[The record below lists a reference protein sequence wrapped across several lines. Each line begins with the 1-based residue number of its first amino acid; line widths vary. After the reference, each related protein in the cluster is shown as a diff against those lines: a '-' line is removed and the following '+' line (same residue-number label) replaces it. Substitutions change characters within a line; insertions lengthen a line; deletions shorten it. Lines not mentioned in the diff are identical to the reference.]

1 MKLHTGDTVL
11 VITGK
16 DKGKTGQV
24 TKVLTEKNHVVV
36 QGLNMRVRHIKKT
49 AQGPGS
55 KIRFEA
61 SLDASKVML
70 LDPKSGKPTRIGYQI
85 DAKTG
90 KKVRIALVSGAPI
103 VGAAKAKALKK
114 SAAKAG
120 EAAEAAPKTEVAA
133 NLPAKRA
140 FWKRGDSTPAKDG
153 TAATDGESSAAGS
166 AAADAE
172 MKHTP
177 IVRRAGRGK

>member
-24 TKVLTEKNHVVV
+24 IRVLTEKNHVVV

-49 AQGPGS
+49 PQAAGS
-55 KIRFEA
+55 KIKFEA

-70 LDPKSGKPTRIGYQI
+70 LDPKSGKPTRIGYKI
-85 DAKTG
+85 DEKG
-90 KKVRIALVSGAPI
+90 KKVRIAKVSGAVV
-103 VGAAKAKALKK
+103 VGAAKAKAPKK
-114 SAAKAG
+114 TAAKAG
-120 EAAEAAPKTEVAA
+120 EKAETATPAVESPK
-133 NLPAKRA
+133 LPAKRA
-140 FWKRGDSTPAKDG
+140 FWKRGGDAPVAGDV
-153 TAATDGESSAAGS
+153 ATNDGESSAAAS
-166 AAADAE
+166 AANDSD
-172 MKHTP
+172 MKHAP

>member
-16 DKGKTGQV
+16 DKGKSGQV
-24 TKVLTEKNHVVV
+24 IRVLPAKNHVVV

-49 AQGPGS
+49 PQGAGS
-55 KIRFEA
+55 KIKFEA

-90 KKVRIALVSGAPI
+90 KKVRIAKVSGAVI
-103 VGAAKAKALKK
+103 AGAAKVKAPKKTAKADE
-114 SAAKAG
+114 KAEG
-120 EAAEAAPKTEVAA
+120 ATADSSK
-133 NLPAKRA
+133 LPSKRT
-140 FWKRGDSTPAKDG
+140 FWKRGEATSKDIPSS
-153 TAATDGESSAAGS
+153 DGESSPAAS
-166 AAADAE
+166 AANDAE
-172 MKHTP
+172 MKHAP

>member
-24 TKVLTEKNHVVV
+24 IRVLPAKNHVVV

-49 AQGPGS
+49 AQGAGS
-55 KIRFEA
+55 KIKFEA

-70 LDPKSGKPTRIGYQI
+70 LDPKSGKPTRIGYKI
-85 DAKTG
+85 DEKG
-90 KKVRIALVSGAPI
+90 KKVRIAKVSGAVI
-103 VGAAKAKALKK
+103 AGAAKVKAPKK
-114 SAAKAG
+114 AAAKPG
-120 EAAEAAPKTEVAA
+120 DKAEATPENDSAK
-133 NLPAKRA
+133 LPAKRT
-140 FWKRGDSTPAKDG
+140 FWKRGEHTSKD
-153 TAATDGESSAAGS
+153 APSTDGESSPAAS
-166 AAADAE
+166 AANDAE
-172 MKHTP
+172 MKHAP

>member
-24 TKVLTEKNHVVV
+24 IRVLPAKNHVVV

-49 AQGPGS
+49 PQSAGQ
-55 KIRFEA
+55 KIKFEA

-90 KKVRIALVSGAPI
+90 KKVRIAKVSGAPI
-103 VGAAKAKALKK
+103 VGAAKAKAPKK
-114 SAAKAG
+114 TAAKAG
-120 EAAEAAPKTEVAA
+120 EKAETETTADSA
-133 NLPAKRA
+133 KLPGKRA
-140 FWKRGDSTPAKDG
+140 FWKRGADAPAAG
-153 TAATDGESSAAGS
+153 ATAGDGESSPAAS
-166 AAADAE
+166 AAHDSE
-172 MKHTP
+172 MKHAP